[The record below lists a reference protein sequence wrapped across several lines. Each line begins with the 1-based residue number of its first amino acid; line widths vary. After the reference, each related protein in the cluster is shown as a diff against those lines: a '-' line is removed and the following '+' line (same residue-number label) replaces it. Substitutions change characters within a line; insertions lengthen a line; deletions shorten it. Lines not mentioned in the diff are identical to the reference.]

1 MAAEDEL
8 PETLRDLNEM
18 LKTLNNTVETSA
30 ERQKKFYDRLQNNAL
45 ALEKFAQQVR
55 SGTKTVK
62 EYEEKKAAYEID
74 AAKRAR
80 SLAQEQLAAEKET
93 KTLAFQFM
101 KAAGASIENQKALLV
116 WGGRLKATGQTLSAI
131 GGSMG
136 SFAKGLAE
144 GDTKFTSLNP
154 LIDGVVGAMAK
165 LAEAIPFVGGAL
177 SGAMKLA
184 AEGAKFMNQQLQVAT
199 DTFQELSSVGA
210 LTTKG
215 MSGVQEQFLRSGLP
229 LESFRRQIMANSNA
243 LATFRGSVGSG
254 ADDFSKIVGAVV
266 DGAGEELRRLGFSA
280 DAMGEAT
287 AGFVKMQSTL
297 GLAQQKTNSQLARG
311 AAEYAKEL
319 DTLAKL
325 TGQQRKQIEEQ
336 QDAALS
342 EGRFRAQYDEMVAQG
357 QEKQAKALLDFQ
369 TQVNALS
376 PQFAAGIRDMS
387 TGLTNSQA
395 AIKAFNTTGG
405 AVQGIV
411 ERLKR
416 GEIDQSQA
424 MRELQAATKQQMG
437 TTRTFAKAMGDGN
450 DVFIDYAQTS
460 KLVNAEQKD
469 LAKVQADA
477 VKQMTKGQDPLTD
490 AAVGAQQG
498 LEKMS
503 REVSNLAFQ
512 ILPNYASVLKSTTD
526 VMYQGIRKLS
536 GALGVPSP
544 VGGGGAGGGGGGGAG
559 AAPGGRGG
567 RGGRGAGGGGA
578 GGGAAGGTGALSDY
592 LVFGGNT
599 GSQANFD
606 ALDTDFKNRFIAMA
620 QEYNQI
626 TGDKLRINSAYR
638 SAEDQAALMARG
650 GNGANPI
657 AQPGMSLHQR
667 GIAVD
672 VNSEQRRTLQSMGLL
687 GKYNM
692 SGLPNDPPHIQSLAM
707 GGVATGPKSGYAAT
721 LHGNEAV
728 VPLPDGRTIPVEMPS
743 LSNNIEQQVSM
754 LGAQLATMQEMVR
767 YMRDG
772 NAISTKLL
780 QAANN

>member
-8 PETLRDLNEM
+8 PESLRDLNEM

-477 VKQMTKGQDPLTD
+477 VKQMTKCQEPLTD
-490 AAVGAQQG
+490 SAVGAQQG

-503 REVSNLAFQ
+503 REVNNLAFQ

-544 VGGGGAGGGGGGGAG
+544 VGGGGAGGAGGGGAG

>member
-8 PETLRDLNEM
+8 PESLRDLNEM

-199 DTFQELSSVGA
+199 DTFQELSAVGA

-229 LESFRRQIMANSNA
+229 LESFRRQVVANSNA

-254 ADDFSKIVGAVV
+254 AEDFSKIVGAVV

-342 EGRFRAQYDEMVAQG
+342 EGRFRAQYDEMVANN

-490 AAVGAQQG
+490 AATGAQQG

-503 REVSNLAFQ
+503 REVNNLAFQ

-544 VGGGGAGGGGGGGAG
+544 VGGGGAGSAGGGGAG
-559 AAPGGRGG
+559 AAPGG

-767 YMRDG
+767 YMRDS

>member
-503 REVSNLAFQ
+503 REVNNLAFQ

-544 VGGGGAGGGGGGGAG
+544 VGGGGAGGAGGGGAG
-559 AAPGGRGG
+559 AAPGG

-692 SGLPNDPPHIQSLAM
+692 AGLPNDPPHIQSLAM

>member
-8 PETLRDLNEM
+8 PESLRDLNEM

-490 AAVGAQQG
+490 SAVGAQQG

-503 REVSNLAFQ
+503 REVNNLAFQ

-544 VGGGGAGGGGGGGAG
+544 VGGGGAGGAGGGGAG

>member
-8 PETLRDLNEM
+8 PESLRELNEM

-45 ALEKFAQQVR
+45 ALEKFAQEVR
-55 SGTKTVK
+55 NGTKTVK
-62 EYEEKKAAYEID
+62 EYEQKKAAYEID

-136 SFAKGLAE
+136 AFAKGLAE

-199 DTFQELSSVGA
+199 DTFQELSAVGA

-229 LESFRRQIMANSNA
+229 LESFRRQVVANSNA

-254 ADDFSKIVGAVV
+254 AEDFSKIVGAVV

-376 PQFAAGIRDMS
+376 PQFAAGIRDMA

-490 AAVGAQQG
+490 SAVGAQQG

-503 REVSNLAFQ
+503 REVNNLAFQ

-544 VGGGGAGGGGGGGAG
+544 VGGGGAGGAGGSGAG

-692 SGLPNDPPHIQSLAM
+692 AGLPNDPPHIQSLAM

-767 YMRDG
+767 YMRDS